1 MHIIFVSEFCVVIEL
16 KKKCANIF
24 LHRKDNICGFWLITV
39 TTVRA
44 LSKTGNNLFERNRS
58 TADIDDGCKMLFRRT
73 SIVVAMAA
81 SKNIGPAGRDGR
93 RTVVRDPRKAKKKKA
108 TRTTPIS
115 PRTATTTASS
125 VPAQQHHH
133 PHHDHIH
140 NDPTL
145 HNKMKLPSPLF
156 PVMTH
161 TTTNLHADPAASR
174 TTSATLVTYMVAGS
188 GVALGVTLVGVI
200 LKGLGL

>member
-1 MHIIFVSEFCVVIEL
+1 MFHCSCTSHVHVSHVRLTIQVERL
-16 KKKCANIF
+16 AMPRQKR
-24 LHRKDNICGFWLITV
+24 HRLSISIHLCLRDNRYRCFSCHHG
-39 TTVRA
+39 
-44 LSKTGNNLFERNRS
+44 
-58 TADIDDGCKMLFRRT
+58 
-73 SIVVAMAA
+73 IVVATAA
-81 SKNIGPAGRDGR
+81 SKNIGPAGRGGR

-125 VPAQQHHH
+125 EPAQQHHH

-156 PVMTH
+156 PAMTH
-161 TTTNLHADPAASR
+161 TTTNLHADPTASC